1 MGDHSG
7 NPWDLQQRFQDKPH
21 VALPEAKA
29 IQGIKNELY
38 IDKASLKL
46 VPQGAGKFG
55 LRFSF
60 YALASECVIA
70 VHQGCLEM
78 VTGLPAN
85 DPNYSPANPL
95 RINFVPLKN
104 SKFDELQPVAAR
116 FSPDST
122 RSQPYPESL
131 VELDISFYL
140 GEGHDYTKAQGGFYP
155 LMI

>member
-1 MGDHSG
+1 MGNKESSNKEAIAKLKEYQREKGAANIERYYTQQQLNMAMPGSMGNQAG

-60 YALASECVIA
+60 YSLTSECVVA
-70 VHQGCLEM
+70 VYQGCLEM

-85 DPNYSPANPL
+85 DPNYSPANPI

-104 SKFDELQPVAAR
+104 SKFD
-116 FSPDST
+116 
-122 RSQPYPESL
+122 
-131 VELDISFYL
+131 
-140 GEGHDYTKAQGGFYP
+140 
-155 LMI
+155 